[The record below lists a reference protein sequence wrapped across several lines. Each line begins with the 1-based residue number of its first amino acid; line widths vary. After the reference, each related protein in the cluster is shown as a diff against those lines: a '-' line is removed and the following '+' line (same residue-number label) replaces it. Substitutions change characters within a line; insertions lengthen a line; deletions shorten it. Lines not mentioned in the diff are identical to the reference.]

1 MYGGRRGSGGG
12 DGGDGGG
19 GGCGGDG
26 GVASVALSSV
36 AFATRTGQPT
46 VGSSIPYVGGGDG
59 GGGPTMPAAAS
70 AAAAAAAA
78 SSAHAANL
86 PCASANATAA
96 GRSSEDVV
104 LNRSETHKAI
114 RAAPSVTWPEDDGY
128 TCDAITVMR
137 FGGT

>member
-46 VGSSIPYVGGGDG
+46 VGSSMPYVGGGDG

-78 SSAHAANL
+78 AASSAHAASL
-86 PCASANATAA
+86 PWASANATAA

-104 LNRSETHKAI
+104 LKRSETHKAM
-114 RAAPSVTWPEDDGY
+114 RAAPWVT
-128 TCDAITVMR
+128 
-137 FGGT
+137 